1 MTRKNKVR
9 RTELPVR
16 EGASYKCEVVG
27 LTHDGAGVAQFEGY
41 TLFVAGALPNELVR
55 LRVTKAKKSY
65 GFAVLEQV
73 LRATAER
80 VQPPCEIFERC
91 GGCQL
96 QHFDYEA
103 QLRWKRQTVVDS
115 LARIGKLSEVQAEA
129 YAVHATIG
137 MDEPW
142 RYRNKVQVP
151 IASRSGQGLQM
162 TERSSAGNPGV
173 VAGFYARGTHDV
185 IDMETCHI
193 QHEWADQVVAVVK
206 RAAERLGIA
215 AYDEQTH
222 SGCLRQ
228 VMVRVG
234 FSSGQLMVVLVTN
247 GRELPQAEALVA
259 EIREQLPQTVSILQN
274 VNSERTNVIL
284 GKETHVLWG
293 EEIIYDAIGD
303 VRFAISARSFYQVNP
318 VQTQVLYEKALDYA
332 GLSGH
337 ETVIDAYCGIGTITL
352 FLAKRAKRVYGVEVV
367 EEAIVDARRNAA
379 LNGIENV
386 EFEVGEA
393 EQVMPAWRERGV
405 QADVVVVDPPRK
417 GCDEQFLLTMTA
429 MEPARIVYVSC
440 NPATLAR
447 DVRVLVERGYRL
459 VEVQPVDM
467 FPQTTHVECVALL
480 ERG

>member
-16 EGASYKCEVVG
+16 EGASYECEVVG

-41 TLFVAGALPNELVR
+41 TLFVAGALPNERVR

-65 GFAVLEQV
+65 GFAALQEVV
-73 LRATAER
+73 RPSSER
-80 VQPPCEIFERC
+80 VLPPCSIFERC

-96 QHFDYEA
+96 QHLDYAA
-103 QLRWKRQTVVDS
+103 QLQWKRQTVVDS

-129 YAVHATIG
+129 YAIHGTIG

-151 IASRSGQGLQM
+151 VASRSA
-162 TERSSAGNPGV
+162 RV
-173 VAGFYARGTHDV
+173 IAGFYARGTHDV

-206 RAAERLGIA
+206 QVAERLGIA

-247 GRELPQAEALVA
+247 GRELPKAEALVA

-274 VNSERTNVIL
+274 INNERSNVIL
-284 GKETHVLWG
+284 GKVTNLLWG
-293 EEIIYDAIGD
+293 EEVIVDAIGD
-303 VRFAISARSFYQVNP
+303 VQFAISARSFYQVNP
-318 VQTQVLYEKALDYA
+318 VQTHVLYEKALAYA
-332 GLSGH
+332 GLSGE

-352 FLAKRAKRVYGVEVV
+352 FLARLAKRVYGVEVV

-393 EQVMPAWRERGV
+393 EHVMPAWRERGV
-405 QADVVVVDPPRK
+405 NADVVVVDPPRK
-417 GCDEQFLLTMTA
+417 GCDERLLLTMAA
-429 MEPARIVYVSC
+429 MKPQRIVYVSC